1 MPVIRANVVDL
12 APGFMLG
19 EIIPFHDVLDIM
31 KLSRDE
37 LVAAVTVPAGKKGK
51 TAEKAKKL
59 ELIEEMAKRFVISYA
74 DWSTGRTCLGPL
86 PISARME
93 KKRNLAALRKFF
105 GDPVACDGIALL
117 GFDEDAPAPKKA
129 RHDR

>member
-74 DWSTGRTCLGPL
+74 DWSTRTLVAIAANEKSWPL
-86 PISARME
+86 
-93 KKRNLAALRKFF
+93 
-105 GDPVACDGIALL
+105 VANQVKL
-117 GFDEDAPAPKKA
+117 
-129 RHDR
+129 